1 MANVPL
7 SERIKTIFDLAVSE
21 SFFITLFVIFLLT
34 IIALVVNTK
43 VKSRAP
49 KYMIAIA
56 YSGIAIL
63 LLARYGKY
71 MLSLNDSIVDKFFRA
86 MYFPNIVVYLSM
98 LVVTIIFIAMTIMND
113 KFLTYTKIC
122 NFLCFS
128 LIWFLFALTVDTVK
142 REGLSFY
149 EVAQIYANGTIM
161 ILMQAS
167 MCIFGIWCA
176 LLISDVIIRRL
187 SNKMEKNNLEAV
199 SPEGQV
205 VEPSSVDN
213 MSLYEEV
220 LNDLKKENE
229 EANQDFMNNSNN
241 QQ

>member
-1 MANVPL
+1 MANIPL

-21 SFFITLFVIFLLT
+21 SFFVTLFVIFLLT
-34 IIALVVNTK
+34 IIALVVNTR
-43 VKSRAP
+43 VKSKAP

-113 KFLTYTKIC
+113 KYLAYTKIC

-167 MCIFGIWCA
+167 MCVFGIWCA
-176 LLISDVIIRRL
+176 LLISDAIIRKL
-187 SNKMEKNNLEAV
+187 SNKMEKNNLEELA
-199 SPEGQV
+199 PEGEV
-205 VEPSSVDN
+205 VETSGLNN
-213 MSLYEEV
+213 MALYQEV
-220 LNDLKKENE
+220 LNEYKNENGQT
-229 EANQDFMNNSNN
+229 NQDFMNNSNN